1 MQLLTRNIPENR
13 LSTLFASAAIFACA
27 SFIALLASGAHAQ
40 TQSLGAK
47 YGTRE
52 PAKCA
57 VMTKPAKGAPSNA
70 QALEYLKCTMERE
83 SGSNLFLLQ
92 DLTVQVAPKG
102 RRYNPRAPISNIDT
116 DYPVYDIRGSFVRY
130 QCDPVYLGGGSLANA
145 GKNCTSY
152 DQPKAEGVCW
162 KTTFGD
168 WGCNMNDLNHSGSQH
183 QKRNVAPPQ

>member
-1 MQLLTRNIPENR
+1 MKQTKIKHPASDIPENSLR
-13 LSTLFASAAIFACA
+13 AFFAGAAIFACA

-52 PAKCA
+52 PAKC
-57 VMTKPAKGAPSNA
+57 
-70 QALEYLKCTMERE
+70 
-83 SGSNLFLLQ
+83 F
-92 DLTVQVAPKG
+92 
-102 RRYNPRAPISNIDT
+102 
-116 DYPVYDIRGSFVRY
+116 